1 MTNKLT
7 KNKGKIGLKSDRLFY
22 CLILIFPVLQFII
35 FYIGVNLNS
44 FLLAF
49 KNIELDDNYHYV
61 ITFGFEGFRKAFD
74 LLKDPEMAHIVEISF
89 LSYFIKTAVSV
100 PLGLLF
106 SYYIA
111 KKLFG
116 AKFFRVVLFLHS
128 ILSAIVMVTLFR
140 YFVDNAIP
148 AMIED
153 ITGQE
158 GVLSFLSMSDNVQY
172 ATIMF
177 YNLWIGFGVSV
188 LMYANAM
195 SGIDPSVLEAAKI
208 DGATAFKEF
217 WHITMPSI
225 FSTLSVFL
233 IAGVAGIF
241 TDQLNLYSFY
251 GGDPQVA
258 NKTFGY
264 YMFFMTNSGA
274 INNDMTKYPMLSA
287 FGLMMTAVAVPLTFI
302 VKRLLEK
309 FGPSED

>member
-1 MTNKLT
+1 MTDKLT
-7 KNKGKIGLKSDRLFY
+7 KKKGKIGLKSDRLFY

-116 AKFFRVVLFLHS
+116 AKFFRVILFLPS

-158 GVLSFLSMSDNVQY
+158 GVLSFLSMSDNIQY

-264 YMFFMTNSGA
+264 YMYFMTNSGA

>member
-116 AKFFRVVLFLHS
+116 AKFFRVILFLPS

-158 GVLSFLSMSDNVQY
+158 GVLSLLSMSDNVQY

>member
-116 AKFFRVVLFLHS
+116 AKFFRVVLFLPS

>member
-35 FYIGVNLNS
+35 FYIGVNFNS

-61 ITFGFEGFRKAFD
+61 ITYGFEGFRKAFD

-116 AKFFRVVLFLHS
+116 AKFFRVILFLPS

>member
-116 AKFFRVVLFLHS
+116 AKFFRVVLFLPS

-158 GVLSFLSMSDNVQY
+158 GVLSLLSMSDNVQY

>member
-1 MTNKLT
+1 MTDKLT
-7 KNKGKIGLKSDRLFY
+7 KKKGKIGLKSDRLFY

-74 LLKDPEMAHIVEISF
+74 LLKDSEMAHIVEISF

-116 AKFFRVVLFLHS
+116 AKFFRVILFLPS

-158 GVLSFLSMSDNVQY
+158 GVLSLLSMSDNVQY